1 MSQYI
6 AHILNSNADSIN
18 VYEITNAKSSV
29 FNISSFTDL
38 NILNETDSLI
48 VLIPSSRVTSYEFEE
63 NKSLSKQIN
72 IANFVSEVDSVFA
85 DPVSTNDYFIQ
96 NNAAYV
102 VDKMFLKNLNT
113 SLSEL
118 NTHIYVLPEYLINAV
133 KGEDVITEFE
143 DRFMIS
149 HSNKTGFALNHNSL
163 DQYLEILLN
172 KNPNFNPVVFST
184 NKKLVNR
191 FNEKATNKSL
201 DLSSIKLSEVSKLPN
216 FFRLQISLSL
226 LIKKMNLSK
235 TQFTLSLLAL
245 LIVIAGP
252 RYLINENNTNARL
265 YSSSTFNIFK
275 AIDKNV
281 NRVIDPRS
289 QIDQILKQLPESNV
303 SSVKLPNLDVFLKYG
318 SKYISDISLDA
329 NTSIASI
336 RINSMPD
343 FQFNILKNN
352 AERFNI
358 NIIDDDL
365 ITNDGLINGIL
376 KVGYSNE

>member
-163 DQYLEILLN
+163 DQYLEIVLN

-184 NKKLVNR
+184 NKELVNR

-201 DLSSIKLSEVSKLPN
+201 DLSSIKLSEVIKLPN
-216 FFRLQISLSL
+216 FFRFQISLSL

-235 TQFTLSLLAL
+235 TQFILSLLAL

>member
-18 VYEITNAKSSV
+18 VYEITNAKNSV
-29 FNISSFTDL
+29 FNISSFKEL

-163 DQYLEILLN
+163 DQYLEIVLN

-184 NKKLVNR
+184 NKELVNR

-201 DLSSIKLSEVSKLPN
+201 DLSSIKLSEVIKLPN
-216 FFRLQISLSL
+216 FFRYQISLSL

-358 NIIDDDL
+358 NITDDDL
-365 ITNDGLINGIL
+365 ILNDGLINGIL

>member
-18 VYEITNAKSSV
+18 VYEITNAKNSV
-29 FNISSFTDL
+29 FNISSFKEL

-163 DQYLEILLN
+163 DQYLEIVLN

-184 NKKLVNR
+184 NKELVNR

-235 TQFTLSLLAL
+235 TQFILSLLAL

>member
-102 VDKMFLKNLNT
+102 VDKIFLQDLNT

-184 NKKLVNR
+184 NTKLVNR

-201 DLSSIKLSEVSKLPN
+201 DLSSIKLSEVIKLPN
-216 FFRLQISLSL
+216 FFRFQISLSL
-226 LIKKMNLSK
+226 LIKKINLSK
-235 TQFTLSLLAL
+235 TQFILSLLAL

-265 YSSSTFNIFK
+265 YASSTFNIFK

-289 QIDQILKQLPESNV
+289 QIDQILKQLPESNF

>member
-102 VDKMFLKNLNT
+102 VDKIFLQDLNT

-184 NKKLVNR
+184 NTKLVNR

-201 DLSSIKLSEVSKLPN
+201 DLSSIKLSEVIKLPN
-216 FFRLQISLSL
+216 FFRFQISLSL
-226 LIKKMNLSK
+226 LIKKINLSK
-235 TQFTLSLLAL
+235 TQFILSLLAL

-289 QIDQILKQLPESNV
+289 QIDQILKQLPESNF

>member
-102 VDKMFLKNLNT
+102 VDKIFLQDLNT

-201 DLSSIKLSEVSKLPN
+201 DLSSIKLSEVIKLPN
-216 FFRLQISLSL
+216 FFRFQISLSL

-235 TQFTLSLLAL
+235 TQFILSLLAL

-336 RINSMPD
+336 KINSMPE

-358 NIIDDDL
+358 NITDDDL
-365 ITNDGLINGIL
+365 ILNDGLINGIL

>member
-102 VDKMFLKNLNT
+102 VDKMFLQDLNT

-163 DQYLEILLN
+163 DQYLEIVLN

-201 DLSSIKLSEVSKLPN
+201 DLSSIKLSEVIKLPN

-235 TQFTLSLLAL
+235 TQFILSVLAL

-281 NRVIDPRS
+281 NRVVDPRS
-289 QIDQILKQLPESNV
+289 QIDQILKQLPESNF

>member
-102 VDKMFLKNLNT
+102 VDKIFLQDLNT

-191 FNEKATNKSL
+191 INEKATNKSL
-201 DLSSIKLSEVSKLPN
+201 DLSSIKLSEVIKLPN
-216 FFRLQISLSL
+216 FFRFQISLSL
-226 LIKKMNLSK
+226 LIKKINLSK
-235 TQFTLSLLAL
+235 TQFILSLLAL

-289 QIDQILKQLPESNV
+289 QIDQILKQLPESNF

-376 KVGYSNE
+376 KVRYSNE

>member
-29 FNISSFTDL
+29 FNITSFTDL

-102 VDKMFLKNLNT
+102 VDKIFLQDLNT

-201 DLSSIKLSEVSKLPN
+201 DLSSIKLSEVIKLPN
-216 FFRLQISLSL
+216 FFRFQISLSL

-235 TQFTLSLLAL
+235 TQFILSLLAL

>member
-102 VDKMFLKNLNT
+102 VDKMFLQDLNT

-216 FFRLQISLSL
+216 FFRLQISLSS

-235 TQFTLSLLAL
+235 TQFILSLLAL

-265 YSSSTFNIFK
+265 YASSTFNIFK

-289 QIDQILKQLPESNV
+289 QIDQILKQLPESNF
-303 SSVKLPNLDVFLKYG
+303 SSIKLPNLDVFLKYG

>member
-102 VDKMFLKNLNT
+102 VDKIFLQDLNT

-201 DLSSIKLSEVSKLPN
+201 DLSSIKLSEVIKLPN
-216 FFRLQISLSL
+216 FFRFQISLSL

-235 TQFTLSLLAL
+235 TQFILSLLAL

-289 QIDQILKQLPESNV
+289 QIDQILKQLPESNF

-376 KVGYSNE
+376 KVRYSNE

>member
-102 VDKMFLKNLNT
+102 VDKIFLQDLNT

-201 DLSSIKLSEVSKLPN
+201 DLSSIKLSEVIKLPN
-216 FFRLQISLSL
+216 FFRFQISLSL

-235 TQFTLSLLAL
+235 TQFILSLLAL

-289 QIDQILKQLPESNV
+289 QIDQILKQLPESNF

-318 SKYISDISLDA
+318 SKYISDISLEA

>member
-102 VDKMFLKNLNT
+102 VDKMFLQDLNT

-163 DQYLEILLN
+163 DQYLEIVLN
-172 KNPNFNPVVFST
+172 KNPNFNPVVFSK

-191 FNEKATNKSL
+191 FNEKAANKLL
-201 DLSSIKLSEVSKLPN
+201 DLSSIKLSEVIKLPN

-235 TQFTLSLLAL
+235 TQFILSLLAL

-281 NRVIDPRS
+281 NRVIDPRT
-289 QIDQILKQLPESNV
+289 QIDQILKQLPESNF

-329 NTSIASI
+329 NSSIASI
-336 RINSMPD
+336 RINSMPE

-365 ITNDGLINGIL
+365 ISNDGLINGIL

>member
-102 VDKMFLKNLNT
+102 VDKIFLQDLNT

-201 DLSSIKLSEVSKLPN
+201 DLSSIKLSEVIKLPN
-216 FFRLQISLSL
+216 FFRFQISLSL

-235 TQFTLSLLAL
+235 TQFILSLLAL

-289 QIDQILKQLPESNV
+289 QIDQILKQLPESNF

-318 SKYISDISLDA
+318 SKYISDISLEA

-376 KVGYSNE
+376 KVRYSNE

>member
-1 MSQYI
+1 
-6 AHILNSNADSIN
+6 
-18 VYEITNAKSSV
+18 
-29 FNISSFTDL
+29 
-38 NILNETDSLI
+38 
-48 VLIPSSRVTSYEFEE
+48 
-63 NKSLSKQIN
+63 
-72 IANFVSEVDSVFA
+72 
-85 DPVSTNDYFIQ
+85 
-96 NNAAYV
+96 
-102 VDKMFLKNLNT
+102 
-113 SLSEL
+113 
-118 NTHIYVLPEYLINAV
+118 
-133 KGEDVITEFE
+133 
-143 DRFMIS
+143 MIS

-201 DLSSIKLSEVSKLPN
+201 DLSSIKLSEVIKLPN
-216 FFRLQISLSL
+216 FFRFQISLSL

-235 TQFTLSLLAL
+235 TQFILSLLAL

-265 YSSSTFNIFK
+265 YASSTFNIFK

-289 QIDQILKQLPESNV
+289 QIDQILKQLPESNF

>member
-18 VYEITNAKSSV
+18 IYEITNAKCSV
-29 FNISSFTDL
+29 FNISSFTEL

-102 VDKMFLKNLNT
+102 VDKMFLQDLNT

-143 DRFMIS
+143 ERFMIS
-149 HSNKTGFALNHNSL
+149 YSNKTGFALNHNSL
-163 DQYLEILLN
+163 DQYLEIVLN
-172 KNPNFNPVVFST
+172 KNPSFNPTVFST
-184 NKKLVNR
+184 NKELINR

-216 FFRLQISLSL
+216 FFRLQISLSS

-235 TQFTLSLLAL
+235 TQFILSLLAL

-275 AIDKNV
+275 AIDKNA

-289 QIDQILKQLPESNV
+289 QIDQILKQLPESNF

-329 NTSIASI
+329 NSSIASI
-336 RINSMPD
+336 KINSMPE

-358 NIIDDDL
+358 KIIDDDL
-365 ITNDGLINGIL
+365 ISNDGLINGIL
-376 KVGYSNE
+376 KAGYSNE

>member
-18 VYEITNAKSSV
+18 VYEITNAKNSV
-29 FNISSFTDL
+29 FNISSFKEL

-102 VDKMFLKNLNT
+102 VDKIFLQDLNT

-163 DQYLEILLN
+163 DQYLEIVLN

-184 NKKLVNR
+184 NKELVNR

-336 RINSMPD
+336 KINSMPE

-358 NIIDDDL
+358 NITDDDL
-365 ITNDGLINGIL
+365 ILNDGLINGIL

>member
-102 VDKMFLKNLNT
+102 VDKMFLQDLNT

-118 NTHIYVLPEYLINAV
+118 NTHIYILPEYLINAV

-163 DQYLEILLN
+163 DQYLEIVLN

-201 DLSSIKLSEVSKLPN
+201 DLSSIKLSEVIKLPN

-235 TQFTLSLLAL
+235 TQFILSLLAL

-281 NRVIDPRS
+281 NRVVDPRS
-289 QIDQILKQLPESNV
+289 QIDQILKQLPESNF

>member
-102 VDKMFLKNLNT
+102 VDKIFLQDLNT

-235 TQFTLSLLAL
+235 TQFILSLLAL

>member
-29 FNISSFTDL
+29 FNISSFTEL

-102 VDKMFLKNLNT
+102 VDKMFLQDLNT

-163 DQYLEILLN
+163 DQYLEIVLN
-172 KNPNFNPVVFST
+172 KNPNFNPLVFST

-201 DLSSIKLSEVSKLPN
+201 DLSSIKLSEVIKLPN

-235 TQFTLSLLAL
+235 IQFTLSLLAL

-281 NRVIDPRS
+281 NRVIDPRT
-289 QIDQILKQLPESNV
+289 QIDQILKQLPESNF

-329 NTSIASI
+329 NTSIALI
-336 RINSMPD
+336 RINSMPE

-365 ITNDGLINGIL
+365 ISNDGLINGIL

>member
-18 VYEITNAKSSV
+18 VYEITNAKNSV
-29 FNISSFTDL
+29 FNISSFKEL

-163 DQYLEILLN
+163 DQYLEIVLN

-184 NKKLVNR
+184 NKELVNR

-235 TQFTLSLLAL
+235 TQFILSLLAL

-343 FQFNILKNN
+343 IQFNILKNN

>member
-18 VYEITNAKSSV
+18 VYEITNAKNSV
-29 FNISSFTDL
+29 FNISSFKEL

-163 DQYLEILLN
+163 DQYLEIVLN

-184 NKKLVNR
+184 NKELVNR

>member
-235 TQFTLSLLAL
+235 TQFILSLLAL

>member
-18 VYEITNAKSSV
+18 VYEITDDKSSV
-29 FNISSFTDL
+29 FNISSFTEL

-102 VDKMFLKNLNT
+102 VDKMFLKDLNT

-163 DQYLEILLN
+163 DQYLEIVLN

-201 DLSSIKLSEVSKLPN
+201 DLSSIKLSEVIKLPN

-245 LIVIAGP
+245 LFVIAGP

-281 NRVIDPRS
+281 NRVIDPRT
-289 QIDQILKQLPESNV
+289 QIDQILKQLPESNF

-336 RINSMPD
+336 RINSMPE

-365 ITNDGLINGIL
+365 ISNDGLINGIL

>member
-102 VDKMFLKNLNT
+102 VDKIFLQDLNT

-201 DLSSIKLSEVSKLPN
+201 DLSSIKLSEVIKLPN
-216 FFRLQISLSL
+216 FFRYQISLSL

-235 TQFTLSLLAL
+235 TQFILSLLAL

>member
-18 VYEITNAKSSV
+18 IYEITNAKCSV
-29 FNISSFTDL
+29 FNISSFTEL

-102 VDKMFLKNLNT
+102 VDKMFLQDLNT

-143 DRFMIS
+143 ERFMIS
-149 HSNKTGFALNHNSL
+149 YSNKTGFALNHNSL
-163 DQYLEILLN
+163 DQYLEIVLN
-172 KNPNFNPVVFST
+172 KNPSFNPIVFST
-184 NKKLVNR
+184 NKELINR

-201 DLSSIKLSEVSKLPN
+201 DLSTIKLSEVSKLPN
-216 FFRLQISLSL
+216 FFRLQISLSS

-235 TQFTLSLLAL
+235 TQFILSLLAL
-245 LIVIAGP
+245 LILIAGP

-275 AIDKNV
+275 AIDKNA

-289 QIDQILKQLPESNV
+289 QIDQILKQLPESNF
-303 SSVKLPNLDVFLKYG
+303 SSVKLHNLDVFLKYG

-329 NTSIASI
+329 NSSIASI
-336 RINSMPD
+336 KINSMPE

-352 AERFNI
+352 TERFNI
-358 NIIDDDL
+358 KIIDDDL
-365 ITNDGLINGIL
+365 ISNDGLINGIL
-376 KVGYSNE
+376 KAGYSNE

>member
-102 VDKMFLKNLNT
+102 VDKMFLQDLNT

-163 DQYLEILLN
+163 DQYLEIVLN

-201 DLSSIKLSEVSKLPN
+201 DLSSIKLSEVIKLPN

-235 TQFTLSLLAL
+235 TQFILSLLAL

-281 NRVIDPRS
+281 NRVVDPRS
-289 QIDQILKQLPESNV
+289 QIDQILKQLPESNF

>member
-102 VDKMFLKNLNT
+102 VDKMFLQDLNT

-163 DQYLEILLN
+163 DQYLEIVLN

-201 DLSSIKLSEVSKLPN
+201 DLSSIKLSEVIKLPN

-235 TQFTLSLLAL
+235 TQFILSLLAL

-281 NRVIDPRS
+281 NRVVDPRS
-289 QIDQILKQLPESNV
+289 QIDQILKQLPESNF

-318 SKYISDISLDA
+318 SKYISDISIDA

>member
-29 FNISSFTDL
+29 FNITSFTDL

-184 NKKLVNR
+184 NKELVNR

-201 DLSSIKLSEVSKLPN
+201 DLSSIKLSEVIKLPN

-336 RINSMPD
+336 KINSMPE

-358 NIIDDDL
+358 NITDDDL
-365 ITNDGLINGIL
+365 ILNDGLINGIL

>member
-18 VYEITNAKSSV
+18 VYEITDDKSSV
-29 FNISSFTDL
+29 FNISSFTEL

-48 VLIPSSRVTSYEFEE
+48 VLITSSRVTSYEFEE

-102 VDKMFLKNLNT
+102 VDKMFLQDLNT

-143 DRFMIS
+143 ERFMIS
-149 HSNKTGFALNHNSL
+149 YSNKTGFALNHNSL
-163 DQYLEILLN
+163 DQYLEIVLN
-172 KNPNFNPVVFST
+172 KNPSFNPIVFST
-184 NKKLVNR
+184 NKELINR

-201 DLSSIKLSEVSKLPN
+201 DLSTIKLSEVSKLPN
-216 FFRLQISLSL
+216 FFRLQISLSS

-235 TQFTLSLLAL
+235 TQFILSLLAL

-289 QIDQILKQLPESNV
+289 QIDQILKQLPESNF

-358 NIIDDDL
+358 KIIDDDL
-365 ITNDGLINGIL
+365 ISNDGLINGIL

>member
-201 DLSSIKLSEVSKLPN
+201 DLSSIKLSEVIKLPN
-216 FFRLQISLSL
+216 FFRFQISLSL

-235 TQFTLSLLAL
+235 TQFILSLLAL

>member
-18 VYEITNAKSSV
+18 VYEITNAKNSV
-29 FNISSFTDL
+29 FNISSFKEL

-102 VDKMFLKNLNT
+102 VDKIFLQDLNT

-184 NKKLVNR
+184 NKELVNR